1 MADVED
7 YRGDVSHV
15 RAHQSIALY
24 PSDRV
29 LGDLD
34 GMVNR
39 ECVSY
44 LRSLGRDVDTRERY
58 ITYRIEDGVQIPEYF
73 IMDEMGEWRQAL

>member
-1 MADVED
+1 
-7 YRGDVSHV
+7 
-15 RAHQSIALY
+15 
-24 PSDRV
+24 
-29 LGDLD
+29 
-34 GMVNR
+34 MVNR

-73 IMDEMGEWRQAL
+73 IMDEMCEWRPAL